1 MSKTVK
7 GRVQAVSLKP
17 KKDYYGICIDNTWY
31 NGSGDLEENIEEAEV
46 KLEVKENS
54 EDFIDIKNYDILE
67 EDSGDAQRRD
77 SSNAASGGES
87 DSGPKTS
94 STTTSMSERQA
105 GKFAVASAMKA
116 VEVLVEQV
124 DITELEEGE
133 FEEELS
139 TKSNG
144 INNVMKKRFEENL
157 E

>member
-17 KKDYYGICIDNTWY
+17 KKDYYGICIDDTWY
-31 NGSGDLEENIEEAEV
+31 NGSGDLKENIEEAKV

-67 EDSGDAQRRD
+67 EDSQDAQRREA
-77 SSNAASGGES
+77 SNAGTGGETN
-87 DSGPKTS
+87 SGPKTS

-105 GKFAVASAMKA
+105 GITATSAVKQARE
-116 VEVLVEQV
+116 EVSVSYDEDKKKHLERV
-124 DITELEEGE
+124 DEI
-133 FEEELS
+133 S
-139 TKSNG
+139 QAY
-144 INNVMKKRFEENL
+144 NNISKDRMEENL

>member
-17 KKDYYGICIDNTWY
+17 KKDYYGICIDDTWY
-31 NGSGDLEENIEEAEV
+31 NGNGDLEQNLEEAEV

-67 EDSGDAQRRD
+67 EDSQDAQRRD
-77 SSNAASGGES
+77 NSDAGSGSGSS
-87 DSGPKTS
+87 DSGTKTS

-105 GKFAVASAMKA
+105 SIQANSMTKTAAEIVA
-116 VEVLVEQV
+116 EHGDV
-124 DITELEEGE
+124 DDGE
-133 FEEELS
+133 FIEEISKVAHGLNEIS
-139 TKSNG
+139 SS
-144 INNVMKKRFEENL
+144 IREENL